1 MAAQNSYTAKD
12 ITVLE
17 GLEPVRKRPGMYI
30 GGVDSAGLHHLVWE
44 LLDNSVDEAMN
55 GHASRIEVT
64 LHSDG
69 STVTVSDNGRGIPV
83 DIHPKFKKS
92 ALELILTT
100 LHAGGKFE
108 GLNYSHSGGLHGV
121 GASVVTA
128 LSDHLLARVKR
139 EGAEWQQTFSRGLA
153 TSKIK
158 QIKHNGQNGDVRGS
172 GTTITFHPDAEIFPS
187 ITLKPELIAQRL
199 ETKAYIHK
207 GITLIFRNEVSG
219 KDTRYHY
226 AEGLKAYLAKLLS
239 EGDKKAVIPEVFHL
253 ERPDDPPFEC
263 VLTWTESPDEHL
275 HTFVNGIPTPFGG
288 THENGLKAG
297 IVKAVRNYL
306 NVNDL
311 LPKGIT
317 LTPEDTREG
326 IVVVMSLYLKEP
338 QFQGQTKEKLGNPE
352 VTAQIDGF
360 IRTAL
365 ENFLLH
371 NRTQANA
378 IAQRVILAARART
391 ASRAALDTIR
401 SKGSISHRL
410 NLPGKLADCSS
421 TNPATSELFIVEGD
435 SAGGSAK
442 QGRDR
447 KTQAILP
454 LRGKVLNTEQAAL
467 NKVLTNK
474 ELNDIVSALG
484 CGVGKVFDVSK
495 LRYHKV
501 CLLMDADSDGNH
513 ICTLLLTFFY
523 RHLPGLIE
531 HGHIYIA
538 QPPLYKIEIGK
549 ETLWAADDAEKE
561 QLLAQQNGNAKKAY
575 VQRFKGLGEMNPSTL
590 KETTLDPRSRT
601 LLQVTSEDAA
611 RTDAAIQTL
620 MGKEVQPRFAFIM
633 DRAPKVEEV
642 DV

>member
-1 MAAQNSYTAKD
+1 LM
-12 ITVLE
+12 
-17 GLEPVRKRPGMYI
+17 
-30 GGVDSAGLHHLVWE
+30 
-44 LLDNSVDEAMN
+44 
-55 GHASRIEVT
+55 
-64 LHSDG
+64 
-69 STVTVSDNGRGIPV
+69 
-83 DIHPKFKKS
+83 
-92 ALELILTT
+92 
-100 LHAGGKFE
+100 
-108 GLNYSHSGGLHGV
+108 
-121 GASVVTA
+121 
-128 LSDHLLARVKR
+128 
-139 EGAEWQQTFSRGLA
+139 
-153 TSKIK
+153 
-158 QIKHNGQNGDVRGS
+158 
-172 GTTITFHPDAEIFPS
+172 
-187 ITLKPELIAQRL
+187 
-199 ETKAYIHK
+199 
-207 GITLIFRNEVSG
+207 
-219 KDTRYHY
+219 
-226 AEGLKAYLAKLLS
+226 
-239 EGDKKAVIPEVFHL
+239 
-253 ERPDDPPFEC
+253 
-263 VLTWTESPDEHL
+263 
-275 HTFVNGIPTPFGG
+275 
-288 THENGLKAG
+288 
-297 IVKAVRNYL
+297 
-306 NVNDL
+306 
-311 LPKGIT
+311 
-317 LTPEDTREG
+317 
-326 IVVVMSLYLKEP
+326 
-338 QFQGQTKEKLGNPE
+338 
-352 VTAQIDGF
+352 
-360 IRTAL
+360 RTAL

-401 SKGSISHRL
+401 SKGSVSHRL

-523 RHLPGLIE
+523 RHLPELIQ

-538 QPPLYKIEIGK
+538 QPPLYRIEVGK

-601 LLQVTSEDAA
+601 LLQVTSEDAE

>member
-1 MAAQNSYTAKD
+1 MAAQNNYTAKD

-128 LSDHLLARVKR
+128 LSDQVLARVKR
-139 EGAEWQQTFSRGLA
+139 EGTEWQQTFSRGLA

-158 QIKHNGQNGDVRGS
+158 QIERNGQNGEVRGS
-172 GTTITFHPDAEIFPS
+172 GTTITFHPDADIFPS
-187 ITLKPELIAQRL
+187 ITLKPELIAERL

-207 GITLIFRNEVSG
+207 GLTLIFHNEVSG

-239 EGDKKAVIPEVFHL
+239 AGDKKAVIPEVFHL

-263 VLTWTESPDEHL
+263 VLIWTESPDERL

-311 LPKGIT
+311 LPKGIN
-317 LTPEDTREG
+317 LTAEDTREG
-326 IVVVMSLYLKEP
+326 IVVVLSLYLKEP

-352 VTAQIDGF
+352 VTAQIDGL

-371 NRTQANA
+371 NRTQANT

-401 SKGSISHRL
+401 SKGSVSHRL

-575 VQRFKGLGEMNPSTL
+575 VQRFKGLGEMNPATL

-601 LLQVTSEDAA
+601 LLQVTSEDAE

>member
-128 LSDHLLARVKR
+128 LSDQLLARVKR

-158 QIKHNGQNGDVRGS
+158 QIKHNGQNGEVRGS
-172 GTTITFHPDAEIFPS
+172 GTTITFHPDADIFPS
-187 ITLKPELIAQRL
+187 ITLKPELIAERL

-263 VLTWTESPDEHL
+263 VLTWTESPNEHL

-311 LPKGIT
+311 LPKGIN

-326 IVVVMSLYLKEP
+326 IIVVMSLYLKEP

-561 QLLAQQNGNAKKAY
+561 RLLAQQNGNAKKAY